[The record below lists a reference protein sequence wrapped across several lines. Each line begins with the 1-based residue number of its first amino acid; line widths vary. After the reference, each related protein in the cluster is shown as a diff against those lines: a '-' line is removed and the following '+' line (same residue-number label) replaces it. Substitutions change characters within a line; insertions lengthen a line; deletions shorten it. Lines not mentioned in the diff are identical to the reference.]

1 MKLNIKKNFIKG
13 ALFVA
18 AIAFLPIVS
27 FAQPDPPGPD
37 PDEPLPIDG
46 GVSLLVAAGVGYG
59 AKKLHD
65 AKKRKQENKEA

>member
-1 MKLNIKKNFIKG
+1 MKLNINKNFIKG

-18 AIAFLPIVS
+18 AIAFLPIVGV
-27 FAQPDPPGPD
+27 AQPPD

>member
-1 MKLNIKKNFIKG
+1 MKLNINKKIIKG

-18 AIAFLPIVS
+18 AIVFLPILSV
-27 FAQPDPPGPD
+27 AQPPDPGQD

-59 AKKLHD
+59 AKKLRD
-65 AKKRKQENKEA
+65 AKKRKQENSEA